1 MAHGQLFLKGGLKV
15 CHFYIRKLFYFFQS
29 VIHLKKKF
37 SATIISSEKS
47 YCRLSNNETVCI
59 CKESWGRLG
68 PEGGCLRESGE
79 LFEIP
84 EKEVK

>member
-15 CHFYIRKLFYFFQS
+15 CHFYIGNYFTFSS

-59 CKESWGRLG
+59 CKESWCRLG

>member
-1 MAHGQLFLKGGLKV
+1 MVHGQLFLKGGLKV
-15 CHFYIRKLFYFFQS
+15 CHFYIGNYFTFSS

-59 CKESWGRLG
+59 CKESW
-68 PEGGCLRESGE
+68 C
-79 LFEIP
+79 
-84 EKEVK
+84 VD